1 MEVPKSVKIQG
12 EDEKIMKIEI
22 LMHGSKLMKIQGRED
37 RWRRPKEWRSISVS
51 IFPPNLL
58 RRVIVWKAL
67 CRWKG
72 TVQALSESQ
81 ATLEAQGNMMLVWHD
96 VMC

>member
-1 MEVPKSVKIQG
+1 MEVRKSVKNQR
-12 EDEKIMKIEI
+12 EDEEIVKIVI
-22 LMHGSKLMKIQGRED
+22 LKDGSKLMKIRGRED

-72 TVQALSESQ
+72 TVQALSENQ
-81 ATLEAQGNMMLVWHD
+81 ASNFRSTG
-96 VMC
+96 

>member
-1 MEVPKSVKIQG
+1 MEVPKSMKNKK
-12 EDEKIMKIEI
+12 EDEEIMKIEI
-22 LMHGSKLMKIQGRED
+22 LKDGSKLMKIQGRED

-58 RRVIVWKAL
+58 RRVIVWKAP

-72 TVQALSESQ
+72 TVQALSENQ

>member
-1 MEVPKSVKIQG
+1 MEVPKSVKNQR
-12 EDEKIMKIEI
+12 EDEEIMKIEI
-22 LMHGSKLMKIQGRED
+22 LKDGSKLMKIRGRED

-72 TVQALSESQ
+72 TVQALSENQ
-81 ATLEAQGNMMLVWHD
+81 ASNFRSTG
-96 VMC
+96 

>member
-1 MEVPKSVKIQG
+1 MEMPKSVKNQR
-12 EDEKIMKIEI
+12 EDEEIMKIEI
-22 LMHGSKLMKIQGRED
+22 LKDGSKLMKIRGRED

-72 TVQALSESQ
+72 TVQALSENQ
-81 ATLEAQGNMMLVWHD
+81 ASNFRSTG
-96 VMC
+96 

>member
-1 MEVPKSVKIQG
+1 MEVPKSVKNQR
-12 EDEKIMKIEI
+12 EDEEIMKIEI
-22 LMHGSKLMKIQGRED
+22 LKDGSKLMKIRGRED

-72 TVQALSESQ
+72 TVQAL
-81 ATLEAQGNMMLVWHD
+81 
-96 VMC
+96 